1 MTTNAAPMGHL
12 SAAGKFA
19 NWSAG
24 LSALGMHGP
33 ASMARGLASGQ
44 QIAAQK
50 AMLQQRAGNLASP
63 MHAQTTHESSGS
75 ADGINATRHDQA
87 FGDLNSSVHQK
98 GGYSL
103 NPLRDAHPQE
113 MGAAVNYYAAHRS
126 EVEQADDPLKAA
138 VLGAGAD
145 ASDLAERLGYN
156 N

>member
-1 MTTNAAPMGHL
+1 MGHL

-50 AMLQQRAGNLASP
+50 AMLQQRAGALASSSSSS
-63 MHAQTTHESSGS
+63 AQIARERSGLENHHEV
-75 ADGINATRHDQA
+75 
-87 FGDLNSSVHQK
+87 FGDLNAMALSK
-98 GGYSL
+98 NGYSL
-103 NPLRDAHPQE
+103 TPLRDAHPRE
-113 MGAAVNYYAAHRS
+113 MGAAVNYYAYHRS

-145 ASDLAERLGYN
+145 ASDLAERLGYT
-156 N
+156 

>member
-1 MTTNAAPMGHL
+1 MGHL
-12 SAAGKFA
+12 NAAQNLT

-50 AMLQQRAGNLASP
+50 AMLQQRAGDLASSSSSS
-63 MHAQTTHESSGS
+63 AQIARERSGLENHHEV
-75 ADGINATRHDQA
+75 
-87 FGDLNSSVHQK
+87 FGDLNAMALSK
-98 GGYSL
+98 NGYSL
-103 NPLRDAHPQE
+103 TPLRDAHPRE
-113 MGAAVNYYAAHRS
+113 MGAAVNYYAYHRS

-145 ASDLAERLGYN
+145 ASDLAERLGYT
-156 N
+156 